1 MYRIL
6 VQVASMSLKLVG
18 LMNQRKLKNRA
29 YVQRIKFNQN
39 KQIILSIHTKTANE
53 NLQQQEKKMKEQW

>member
-1 MYRIL
+1 
-6 VQVASMSLKLVG
+6 
-18 LMNQRKLKNRA
+18 MNQRKLKNRA

-39 KQIILSIHTKTANE
+39 KQIILSIHTKIANE